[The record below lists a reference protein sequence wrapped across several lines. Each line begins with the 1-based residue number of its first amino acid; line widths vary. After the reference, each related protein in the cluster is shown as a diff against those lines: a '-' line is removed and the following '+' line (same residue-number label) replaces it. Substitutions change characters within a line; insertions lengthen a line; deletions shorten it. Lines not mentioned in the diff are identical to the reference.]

1 MQIDWWTLALQAI
14 NAAVLIWLLARFLF
28 RPVAAM
34 IEQRRQEAGKAL
46 ADAAASKEAAAALQK
61 QVAAEQ
67 AAIAADR
74 GAMLE
79 KAAAEAK
86 AEAGRIIEAA
96 RVEIARLRE
105 AAQGDLQ
112 REREKSLSA
121 AIAEVNR
128 LALDMVA
135 RLLQRLPDE
144 VKVSAFISGLVAA
157 FAALPASA
165 RDGAA
170 AGTSLRLITP
180 RPLADGERAAL
191 EQAFARLVGRVP
203 VFDAVVDR
211 ELLAGLE
218 LQAAHVVVRNSF
230 RADLEQFASALQQV
244 RTEQAH
250 PEQAHPEQASSE
262 EAHAAPHA

>member
-74 GAMLE
+74 SAVLE
-79 KAAAEAK
+79 KAGAEAK

-105 AAQGDLQ
+105 AAQSDLQ
-112 REREKSLSA
+112 REREKRLSA

-144 VKVSAFISGLVAA
+144 VKVSAFIPGLVAA

-170 AGTSLRLITP
+170 SGASLRLIAP
-180 RPLADGERAAL
+180 RPLTDGERTAV
-191 EQAFARLVGRVP
+191 EEAFAQRVGRVP
-203 VFDAVVDR
+203 AFDAVVDR

-244 RTEQAH
+244 RSEQALS
-250 PEQAHPEQASSE
+250 EQTPSE
-262 EAHAAPHA
+262 EAHAPQHA

>member
-74 GAMLE
+74 SAVLE
-79 KAAAEAK
+79 KAGAEAK

-105 AAQGDLQ
+105 AAQSDLQ

-144 VKVSAFISGLVAA
+144 VKVSAFIPGLVAA
-157 FAALPASA
+157 FGALPASA

-170 AGTSLRLITP
+170 SGASLRLIAP
-180 RPLADGERAAL
+180 RPLTDGERTAV
-191 EQAFARLVGRVP
+191 EEAFAQRVGRVP
-203 VFDAVVDR
+203 AFDAVVDR

-244 RTEQAH
+244 RSEQALS
-250 PEQAHPEQASSE
+250 EQTPSE
-262 EAHAAPHA
+262 EAHAPQHA